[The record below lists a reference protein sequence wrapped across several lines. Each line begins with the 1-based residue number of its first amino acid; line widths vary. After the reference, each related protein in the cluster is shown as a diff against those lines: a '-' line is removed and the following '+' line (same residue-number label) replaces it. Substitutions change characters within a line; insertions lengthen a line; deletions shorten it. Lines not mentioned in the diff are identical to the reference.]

1 MRDIRN
7 ELVEMLR
14 NEVKP
19 AVGCT
24 EPVALALACAKAK
37 ELLGE
42 EVIDNK
48 MLVSNNIF
56 KNGMGVGI
64 PGSKILGLKVAAC
77 MGIVG
82 GKSADGLSVLEG
94 LTEEEVRESEKYLE
108 EHTISV
114 EPTDSADKIYLEV
127 MLKGA
132 NHEVLVK
139 IRGRHDNFTY
149 LAKDGEVILDN
160 EPKEVSATETS
171 ATEERKETLMDNAT
185 VAEIV
190 DNVEKM
196 DFEDIKF
203 LLDGIKMNRAMAE
216 VGLREKTG
224 VGTGFGI
231 KEAIKAGELGDDL
244 VNYAMMFT
252 SAASDARMS
261 GVKMPVMSSNGS
273 GNHGLTAILPIAAY
287 NERNPQSDER
297 VARALAISHLIT
309 AYIKNFTGR
318 LSPMCGCGV
327 AAAIGCTA
335 GLSWLMDAEQ
345 SQIEGAME
353 NMIANLSGMICDGA
367 KPGCACKLATASS
380 AAVQNA
386 ILAKRG
392 CIVPG
397 LNGIVGRSVD
407 ESVRALGCVGDE
419 GMSVTDNVILDVM
432 NEMNK

>member
-1 MRDIRN
+1 MRDIRK
-7 ELVEMLR
+7 ELVEMLK

-64 PGSKILGLKVAAC
+64 PGSKILGLKIAAC

-82 GKSADGLSVLEG
+82 GKSEDGLSVLEG
-94 LTEEEVRESEKYLE
+94 LSEEQVRESEKYLE

-114 EPTDSADKIYLEV
+114 EPTNSTDKIYLEV

-160 EPKEVSATETS
+160 EPKETATEDTK
-171 ATEERKETLMDNAT
+171 EERKETLMDNAT

-216 VGLREKTG
+216 VGLKEKTG
-224 VGTGFGI
+224 VGMGYGI
-231 KEAIKAGELGDDL
+231 KMAIEEGELGDDL
-244 VNYAMMFT
+244 VNYAMMLT

-297 VARALAISHLIT
+297 VAKALAISHLIT

-335 GLSWLMDAEQ
+335 GLSWLMGAEL

-353 NMIANLSGMICDGA
+353 NMIADLSGMICDGA

-392 CIVPG
+392 CIVPS
-397 LNGIVGRSVD
+397 LNGIVGRIVD
-407 ESVRALGCVGDE
+407 ESVRALGCVGDA
-419 GMSVTDNVILDVM
+419 GMSVTDEVILDVM

>member
-7 ELVEMLR
+7 ELVEMLK

-42 EVIDNK
+42 EIVENK
-48 MLVSNNIF
+48 MLVSHNIF

-77 MGIVG
+77 MGLVG
-82 GKSADGLSVLEG
+82 GKSVDGLSVLEG
-94 LTEEEVRESEKYLE
+94 LTEEEVKESEKYLE

-114 EPTDSADKIYLEV
+114 EPTESTDKIYLEV
-127 MLKGA
+127 TLKGA
-132 NHEVLVK
+132 NHEVTVK
-139 IRGRHDNFTY
+139 VRGRHDNFTY
-149 LAKDGEVILDN
+149 LEKDGEIILDN
-160 EPKEVSATETS
+160 EPKETNTENK
-171 ATEERKETLMDNAT
+171 EERKETLMDKAT

-196 DFEDIKF
+196 NFEDIKF

-216 VGLREKTG
+216 IGLKEKTG
-224 VGTGFGI
+224 VGMGYGI
-231 KEAIKAGELGDDL
+231 KQAVAEGELGDDI
-244 VNYAMMFT
+244 VNYAMMLT

-287 NERNPQSDER
+287 NERFPQEDER

-335 GLSWLMDAEQ
+335 GLSWLMNAEL

-353 NMIANLSGMICDGA
+353 NMIADLSGMICDGA

-397 LNGIVGRSVD
+397 LNGIVGRNVD
-407 ESVRALGCVGDE
+407 ESVRALGCVGDA
-419 GMSVTDNVILDVM
+419 GMSVTDEVILDVM
-432 NEMNK
+432 NEMNKAN

>member
-42 EVIDNK
+42 EVVDNK

-160 EPKEVSATETS
+160 EPKEEVVVDGAK
-171 ATEERKETLMDNAT
+171 EERKETLMDNAT

-190 DNVEKM
+190 DNVEKWTLK
-196 DFEDIKF
+196 I
-203 LLDGIKMNRAMAE
+203 
-216 VGLREKTG
+216 
-224 VGTGFGI
+224 
-231 KEAIKAGELGDDL
+231 
-244 VNYAMMFT
+244 
-252 SAASDARMS
+252 
-261 GVKMPVMSSNGS
+261 
-273 GNHGLTAILPIAAY
+273 
-287 NERNPQSDER
+287 
-297 VARALAISHLIT
+297 
-309 AYIKNFTGR
+309 
-318 LSPMCGCGV
+318 
-327 AAAIGCTA
+327 
-335 GLSWLMDAEQ
+335 
-345 SQIEGAME
+345 
-353 NMIANLSGMICDGA
+353 
-367 KPGCACKLATASS
+367 
-380 AAVQNA
+380 
-386 ILAKRG
+386 
-392 CIVPG
+392 
-397 LNGIVGRSVD
+397 
-407 ESVRALGCVGDE
+407 
-419 GMSVTDNVILDVM
+419 
-432 NEMNK
+432 

>member
-1 MRDIRN
+1 MRDIRK
-7 ELVEMLR
+7 ELVEMLK

-64 PGSKILGLKVAAC
+64 PGSKILGLKIAAC

-82 GKSADGLSVLEG
+82 GKSEDGLSVLEG
-94 LTEEEVRESEKYLE
+94 LSEEQVRESEKYLE

-114 EPTDSADKIYLEV
+114 EPTNSTDKIYLEV

-160 EPKEVSATETS
+160 EPKETATEDTK
-171 ATEERKETLMDNAT
+171 EERKETLMDNAT

-216 VGLREKTG
+216 VGLKEKTG
-224 VGTGFGI
+224 VGMGYGI
-231 KEAIKAGELGDDL
+231 KMAIEEGELGDDL
-244 VNYAMMFT
+244 VNYAMMLT

-297 VARALAISHLIT
+297 VAKALAISHLIT

-335 GLSWLMDAEQ
+335 GLSWLMGAEL

-353 NMIANLSGMICDGA
+353 NMIADLSGMICDGA

-392 CIVPG
+392 CIVPS

-407 ESVRALGCVGDE
+407 ESVRALGCVGDA
-419 GMSVTDNVILDVM
+419 GMSVTDEVILDVM

>member
-1 MRDIRN
+1 MRDIRK
-7 ELVEMLR
+7 ELVEMLK

-64 PGSKILGLKVAAC
+64 PGSKILGLKIAAC

-82 GKSADGLSVLEG
+82 GKSEDGLSVLEG
-94 LTEEEVRESEKYLE
+94 LSEEQVRESEKYLE

-114 EPTDSADKIYLEV
+114 EPTNSTDKIYLEV

-160 EPKEVSATETS
+160 EPKEEVVADG
-171 ATEERKETLMDNAT
+171 AKEERKETLMDNAT

-216 VGLREKTG
+216 VGLKEKTG
-224 VGTGFGI
+224 VGMGYGI
-231 KEAIKAGELGDDL
+231 KMAIEEGELGDDL
-244 VNYAMMFT
+244 VNYAMMLT

-297 VARALAISHLIT
+297 VAKALAISHLIT

-335 GLSWLMDAEQ
+335 GLSWLMGAEL

-353 NMIANLSGMICDGA
+353 NMIADLSGMICDGA

-392 CIVPG
+392 CIVPS

-407 ESVRALGCVGDE
+407 ESVRALGCVGDA
-419 GMSVTDNVILDVM
+419 GMSVTDEVILDVM

>member
-1 MRDIRN
+1 MRDIRK
-7 ELVEMLR
+7 ELVETLR

-24 EPVALALACAKAK
+24 EPVALAFACAKAK

-42 EVIDNK
+42 EVVENK
-48 MLVSNNIF
+48 MLVSHNIF

-77 MGIVG
+77 MGLVG
-82 GKSADGLSVLEG
+82 GKSEDGLSVLEG
-94 LTEEEVRESEKYLE
+94 LSEEEVRESEKYLE
-108 EHTISV
+108 EHVISV
-114 EPTDSADKIYLEV
+114 EPTESTDKIYLEV

-139 IRGRHDNFTY
+139 VRGRHDNITY
-149 LAKDGEVILDN
+149 LEKDGEVILDN
-160 EPKEVSATETS
+160 EPKETVEGNAK
-171 ATEERKETLMDNAT
+171 EERKETLMDKAT
-185 VAEIV
+185 VAELI

-216 VGLREKTG
+216 VGLKEKTG
-224 VGTGFGI
+224 VGMGYGI
-231 KEAIKAGELGDDL
+231 KQAIADGDLGDDL
-244 VNYAMMFT
+244 VNYSMMLT

-261 GVKMPVMSSNGS
+261 GVKLPVMSSNGS

-287 NERNPQSDER
+287 NERCPQGDER

-335 GLSWLMDAEQ
+335 GLSWLMNAEL

-353 NMIANLSGMICDGA
+353 NMIADLSGMICDGA

-397 LNGIVGRSVD
+397 LNGIVGRNVD
-407 ESVRALGCVGDE
+407 ESVRALGCVGDA
-419 GMSVTDNVILDVM
+419 GMSVTDEVILDVM
-432 NEMNK
+432 NEMNKDN